1 MLFKNFHNLFVKRV
15 KTPTQV
21 SIPVGDKNRS
31 ERNVELLRT
40 HLVKASNLPSS
51 YLYQAGWRNGQ
62 RIDVSKFG
70 EGAMICQDMLDALK
84 KLNQTIIE
92 NYGTFYVTDLFRS
105 WKKQKQAREDYL
117 SGLKNAFVAEPGK
130 SFHNAGR
137 AVDFDVKNLNFV
149 GINKNKWLERFWDL
163 AKPLG
168 FRPIIK
174 IPDINASEAWHLDFP
189 GNDWSDAY
197 DRLSYSEAAKCAIL
211 DIGKW
216 GDGSRDK
223 KQKMFIQ
230 SQLIRV
236 GIYEIGKVDGIIGDK
251 TKSALSNL
259 GLNSDNLNE
268 AIVALREM

>member
-117 SGLKNAFVAEPGK
+117 SGLKNAFVA
-130 SFHNAGR
+130 
-137 AVDFDVKNLNFV
+137 
-149 GINKNKWLERFWDL
+149 
-163 AKPLG
+163 
-168 FRPIIK
+168 
-174 IPDINASEAWHLDFP
+174 
-189 GNDWSDAY
+189 
-197 DRLSYSEAAKCAIL
+197 KCAIL